1 MRRYDMKTFQSVVVL
16 IAFVGLVF
24 LGCSEKSQLPNEPV
38 NSLEKLII
46 TDFTAINYPTGSVD
60 PGEQKI
66 VGGNLILRNMILT
79 IRWDSD
85 NELIAS
91 DGIGVFNCNADAVTG
106 EGHYWGKVTLS
117 PDVLSDGEW
126 EITWTGNCTKTGVEE
141 WTLIL
146 KIVGH
151 GRGGS
156 INGMQLFA
164 DNIAIYNEPFPLFW
178 ISNVTGFIKSHG
190 I

>member
-1 MRRYDMKTFQSVVVL
+1 MKTLKCVIVL
-16 IAFVGLVF
+16 FAVVGLT
-24 LGCSEKSQLPNEPV
+24 LIGCSEKSQLPNEPV

-79 IRWDSD
+79 IRYDSD

-91 DGIGVFNCNADAVTG
+91 DGIGNFNANLDAFTG
-106 EGHYWGKVTLS
+106 EGHYWGKVTLT
-117 PDVLSDGEW
+117 PDLVSDGEW
-126 EITWTGNCTKTGVEE
+126 DITWNGNCTKTGEVE
-141 WTLIL
+141 WTVLL

-151 GRGGS
+151 GKGGS
-156 INGMQLFA
+156 IDGMQLFA
-164 DNIAIYNEPFPLFW
+164 DNISIYNEPFPAFW
-178 ISNVTGFIKSHG
+178 ISNVTGYIKSHG
-190 I
+190 N